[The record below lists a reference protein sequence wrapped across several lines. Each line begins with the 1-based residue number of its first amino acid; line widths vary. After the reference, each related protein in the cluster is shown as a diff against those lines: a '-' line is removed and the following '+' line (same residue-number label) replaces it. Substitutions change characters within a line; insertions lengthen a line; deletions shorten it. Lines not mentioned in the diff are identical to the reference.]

1 MGSMNGNALDVR
13 ALARELSVEVRGE
26 VRFSPGSRALY
37 ANDGSVYRQLPLGV
51 VIPRDSNDVMAG
63 VDVCRRFGVPVG
75 ARGCGT
81 GLAGQTVNEAVMFDF
96 SKYMNNILEIDPER
110 RLARVQPGVVLD
122 WLRDAAEEHQLT
134 FGPDPATH
142 SRCTLG
148 GMIGNN
154 SCGTH
159 SIIAG
164 VTADNIEALDVL
176 LYDGTRLTLPS
187 AVSDEDLERKIAA
200 GGRVGE
206 IYGRLRDL
214 RDRYAQL
221 IRDRYPDIPR
231 RISGYNLD
239 RLLPD
244 GEFNLAAAF
253 VGTEATCGLVL
264 EATCRLIP
272 SPQHRSLLVLGYEDT
287 PTAADQVPEIMEF
300 GPIGLETFD
309 RQLIDNELK
318 KGFKR
323 HPELM
328 PPGDA
333 WLLVEFGGDSTEDAN
348 EQGQRLLDALE
359 RAGQKPHVGSRLY
372 GAGDWAIKEV
382 WQIREGG
389 CTHSKIPGEHPG
401 WAGWEDAAVAPE
413 KTGDYLREFQRV
425 VEEHGL
431 RVSSYFG
438 HVGHGCLHTRLDFDF
453 STAEGVRT
461 YRHFMEVAADLVT
474 RYGGSLSGEHGDGH
488 ARAELLPKMFGPA
501 LVGAFREF
509 KSIWDPDF
517 KMNPGKVVDPDPLD
531 AHLRMDPSYT
541 SRQLKTEF
549 AYPEDAGSFTNAAE
563 RCFGVGACRDQTA
576 VMCPSYQVTLEE
588 KHSTRGRARL
598 LFEMM
603 RTDSPLDAAFRNEE
617 VKEALDLCLACKGCL
632 HECPVRVD
640 VATYKAEFLSHY
652 YKGRVRPRQ
661 AYALGLIR
669 WEAELAAKAPRIAN
683 VLTQRQRFAALGKRL
698 AGVAPQRRM
707 PAFASGTFKQWFA
720 GRSGMYGTGRPRV
733 LLWPDTFNDHF
744 HPEVAIAA
752 TEVLEAAGFHVVVPQ
767 GSLCCG
773 RPLYDYGMLRL
784 AKRLLHRVLDGLR
797 EDIHA
802 GTPVVALEPSCGAVF
817 RNELLNML
825 PGSEDAKRLARQ
837 THTLGEFLAR
847 NTDGWDMPRL
857 ESKALVHFHCHQRA
871 TSETDCD
878 REVLDRVGLDYEI
891 LDTGCCGLA
900 GSFGYE
906 AGERYEVSVKAA
918 ERVLLPAA
926 RRASAHT
933 LLMTDGF
940 SCRTQIEHGSDRS
953 ALHLAQVL
961 QMAMQRSP
969 AGPAIEPSERAYAS
983 KLGA

>member
-1 MGSMNGNALDVR
+1 M
-13 ALARELSVEVRGE
+13 
-26 VRFSPGSRALY
+26 
-37 ANDGSVYRQLPLGV
+37 
-51 VIPRDSNDVMAG
+51 VIPRDSNDVIAG
-63 VDVCRRFGVPVG
+63 VEICRRFGAPIS

-96 SKYMNNILEIDPER
+96 SKYMNNIIELDPER

-122 WLRDAAEEHQLT
+122 WLRDAAEGHQLT

-164 VTADNIEALDVL
+164 VTADNIEALEVV
-176 LYDGTRLTLPS
+176 LYDGTRMTLPS
-187 AVSDEDLERKIAA
+187 AVSDEELERTIAA

-221 IRDRYPDIPR
+221 IRERYPQIPR

-239 RLLPD
+239 RLLP
-244 GEFNLAAAF
+244 GGGFNLAAAF

-264 EATCRLIP
+264 EAVCKLIP

-287 PTAADQVPEIMEF
+287 PSAADHVPQVMEF

-309 RQLIDNELK
+309 RQLIENELK

-328 PPGDA
+328 PAGDA
-333 WLLVEFGGDSTEDAN
+333 WLLVEFGGDSTADAN
-348 EQGQRLLDALE
+348 QQAQRLLDALE
-359 RAGQKPHVGSRLY
+359 RAGDKLHVGARLY
-372 GAGDWAIKEV
+372 ECGDWAIKEV

-389 CTHSKIPGEHPG
+389 CTHSKVPGEHPG

-413 KTGDYLREFQRV
+413 KTGDYLRDFQRV
-425 VEEHGL
+425 VDDHGL
-431 RVSSYFG
+431 RVASYFG

-453 STAEGVRT
+453 STAEGVRN
-461 YRHFMEVAADLVT
+461 YRHFMEAAADLVT
-474 RYGGSLSGEHGDGH
+474 SYGGSLSGEHGDGH
-488 ARAELLPKMFGPA
+488 ARAELLPKMFGPE

-541 SRQLKTEF
+541 SRPVKTEF
-549 AYPEDAGSFTNAAE
+549 AYPGDGGSFINAAE
-563 RCFGVGACRDQTA
+563 RCFGVGACRDQNA

-603 RTDSPLDAAFRNEE
+603 RTDSPLEDAFRNEE
-617 VKEALDLCLACKGCL
+617 VKDALDLCLACKGCL

-640 VATYKAEFLSHY
+640 MSTYKAEFLSHY

-669 WEAELAAKAPRIAN
+669 WEAELAARAPRIAN
-683 VLTQRQRFAALGKRL
+683 FLTQRQPFAALGKRA
-698 AGVAPQRRM
+698 AGVAPERQL
-707 PAFASGTFKQWFA
+707 PAFASRTFRQWFA
-720 GRSGMYGTGRPRV
+720 GRSGLNGTGRPRV
-733 LLWPDTFNDHF
+733 LLWPDTFNDYF

-752 TEVLEAAGFHVVVPQ
+752 TEVLESAGFHVVVPH

-784 AKRLLHRVLDGLR
+784 AKRLLQRVLEGLR
-797 EDIHA
+797 DDIHA

-825 PGSEDAKRLARQ
+825 PSNEDAKRLARQ

-847 NTDGWDMPRL
+847 HAEHWDMPRL

-871 TSETDCD
+871 TSDTDCD
-878 REVLDRVGLDYEI
+878 RSVLDRLGLDYEV

-906 AGERYEVSVKAA
+906 AGERYEVSIKAA
-918 ERVLLPAA
+918 ERLLLPAV
-926 RRASAHT
+926 RGASAHT

-940 SCRTQIEHGSDRS
+940 SCRTQIEHGSERS

-961 QMAMQRSP
+961 QMALQRGP
-969 AGPAIEPSERAYAS
+969 AGPAIEPPERAYTPEA
-983 KLGA
+983 GALATGQRP